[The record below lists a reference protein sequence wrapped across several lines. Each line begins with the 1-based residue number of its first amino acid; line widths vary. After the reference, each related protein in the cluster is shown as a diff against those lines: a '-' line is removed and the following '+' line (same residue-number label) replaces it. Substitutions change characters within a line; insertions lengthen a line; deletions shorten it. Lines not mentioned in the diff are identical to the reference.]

1 MRLALVGRWEAVMAR
16 AVRLS
21 AVGLLTAFCIMPVL
35 PLTPACGEE
44 VLTNDTIIQMV
55 RGGLPESVV
64 VAKIRSTQTRFDLR
78 AEALLALKK
87 AGVPNKVLEAMLAPA
102 TQTTSASSIQPP
114 SPPSSPAD
122 TSAAPAQVA
131 APPSIQFPP
140 GMVVVPPA
148 VLGAFQGR
156 GTGDSSP
163 VYHLVGQRKIE
174 LTPVGAEVQTNSNFF
189 SGARKQDATARGVG

>member
-1 MRLALVGRWEAVMAR
+1 
-16 AVRLS
+16 
-21 AVGLLTAFCIMPVL
+21 
-35 PLTPACGEE
+35 
-44 VLTNDTIIQMV
+44 LTNDTIIQMV